1 MVNAVLTIVCHT
13 DVMQYAR
20 SYACPVIG
28 LFLVSVV
35 LCVASASHAAVL
47 VGAGEAAGAG
57 SMEEPPATR
66 LANGVSNTMTLE
78 NCDCD
83 DTGVGAGFDN
93 VFYQSRQVVDGA
105 EPTNRFDDIIV
116 FGNRASMSAVNE

>member
-1 MVNAVLTIVCHT
+1 MVNAALTILCHT
-13 DVMQYAR
+13 GGMRYFR
-20 SYACPVIG
+20 SYACRVIG
-28 LFLVSVV
+28 LVLVAVV
-35 LCVASASHAAVL
+35 LCGSASHAAVL
-47 VGAGEAAGAG
+47 VGAGDSAGAG
-57 SMEEPPATR
+57 STEEPPATR

-83 DTGVGAGFDN
+83 NTGVGAGFDN